1 MKLVRIASLVLALGA
16 VAATTPASAFFHHH
30 KDFWAE
36 WKAANAKNP
45 ICGFFNAVFH
55 IKK

>member
-45 ICGFFNAVFH
+45 ICGFFDAVFH